1 MADAPTT
8 AYGAPGQQ
16 EGGRAMILGLSF
28 ENFTL
33 FHTVI
38 SLIGI
43 LSGLIVLYGLLA
55 GRRFPAITALFLLTT
70 VLTSVTGFLFPF
82 SGIMPSHIVGG
93 LSLVMLAAAIAGLY
107 LFRLGGPW
115 RWIYVV
121 GAVASL
127 YLNVFVGVVQGFQK
141 LSFLQ
146 PLAPTQSEPPFII
159 AHTAILLIFIVLGFL
174 AVRRFHP
181 DGFTGAYPA

>member
-1 MADAPTT
+1 
-8 AYGAPGQQ
+8 
-16 EGGRAMILGLSF
+16 MILGLSF

-33 FHTVI
+33 LHTVI

-43 LSGLIVLYGLLA
+43 LSGIIVLFGLL
-55 GRRFPAITALFLLTT
+55 GGTSSPALTALFLLTT

-82 SGIMPSHIVGG
+82 TTLLPSHIVGII
-93 LSLVMLAAAIAGLY
+93 SLVLLAAAIAGLY
-107 LFRLGGPW
+107 LFRLDGAW
-115 RWIYVV
+115 RWIYVA
-121 GAVASL
+121 GAVAAL
-127 YLNVFVGVVQGFQK
+127 YLNVFVGVVQAFQK

-159 AHTAILLIFIVLGFL
+159 AQTVVLLVFIVLGFL

-181 DGFTGAYPA
+181 YAGRGFAV

>member
-1 MADAPTT
+1 
-8 AYGAPGQQ
+8 
-16 EGGRAMILGLSF
+16 MILGLSF

-43 LSGLIVLYGLLA
+43 LSGIIVLLGLL
-55 GRRFPAITALFLLTT
+55 GGTSFPALTALFLATT
-70 VLTSVTGFLFPF
+70 VLTSVTGFFFPF
-82 SGIMPSHIVGG
+82 TTLLPSHIVGII
-93 LSLVMLAAAIAGLY
+93 SLVLLAAAIAAVY
-107 LFRLGGPW
+107 VFRLDGAW

-121 GAVASL
+121 SAVASL
-127 YLNVFVGVVQGFQK
+127 YLNIFVGVVQAFQK

-146 PLAPTQSEPPFII
+146 PLAPTQSEPPFIV
-159 AHTAILLIFIVLGFL
+159 AQTAVLLIFIILGFL

-181 DGFTGAYPA
+181 NRFGGGYPA